1 MVVISEEFCRIEEKG
16 VSAERLPR
24 AKIPPS
30 NVQHNGNEV
39 VPCARVIAVPL

>member
-16 VSAERLPR
+16 ISAKRLPR

-30 NVQHNGNEV
+30 NVQHDGNKV
-39 VPCARVIAVPL
+39 VPCARVTAVLS